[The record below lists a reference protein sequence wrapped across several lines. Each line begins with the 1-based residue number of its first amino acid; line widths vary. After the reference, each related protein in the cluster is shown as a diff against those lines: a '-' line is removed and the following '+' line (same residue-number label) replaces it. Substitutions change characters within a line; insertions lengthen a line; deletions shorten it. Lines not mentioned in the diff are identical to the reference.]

1 MKLFILTLAVIYSVA
16 FTDVAK
22 AATQEEC
29 QLALDKFI
37 TPIVEARD
45 EGIDPGPVIQV
56 FINAGLD
63 PNYAIGTVQYIYVQ
77 LKDMTKEEV
86 QADFMNNCVG
96 EMM

>member
-1 MKLFILTLAVIYSVA
+1 MKLFTLTLAVIYSVA

-29 QLALDKFI
+29 EIALDKVV
-37 TPIVEARD
+37 TPIVKARD
-45 EGIDPGPVIQV
+45 EGVDPGLVIRV

-63 PNYAIGTVQYIYVQ
+63 PNYAIGTVQYIYIK
-77 LKDMTKEEV
+77 LKDLTKEEV

-96 EMM
+96 EEL